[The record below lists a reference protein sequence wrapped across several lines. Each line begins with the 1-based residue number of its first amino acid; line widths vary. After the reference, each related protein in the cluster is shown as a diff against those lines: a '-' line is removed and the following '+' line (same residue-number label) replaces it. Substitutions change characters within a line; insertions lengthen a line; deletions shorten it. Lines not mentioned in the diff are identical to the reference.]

1 MQGQVWGTLSS
12 KFGHAACRVPCV
24 TRARAMCKGR
34 SNRRLNFLIF
44 LGECIIFRA
53 FFFLPDF
60 PGFFFF
66 PKRANS
72 TRFLIYRHNASKRPP
87 GAVRFFRCKKTN
99 KDTPGRL
106 SRYPGV
112 FRFFFLGA
120 FGPPGQ
126 HEKTRKKAHTLSN
139 AGRYKKSRKKA
150 HTSHTHTATARQQQ
164 QQVLSIMSQ
173 PSSTDKASSIT
184 DKSTDDQS
192 TSLGEACVV
201 LVKRR
206 PHEGGHAGP
215 SSRV

>member
-87 GAVRFFRCKKTN
+87 GAVRFSGAKRRTKTPRGVYH
-99 KDTPGRL
+99 DTRAC
-106 SRYPGV
+106 SD
-112 FRFFFLGA
+112 FFF
-120 FGPPGQ
+120 
-126 HEKTRKKAHTLSN
+126 
-139 AGRYKKSRKKA
+139 
-150 HTSHTHTATARQQQ
+150 
-164 QQVLSIMSQ
+164 
-173 PSSTDKASSIT
+173 
-184 DKSTDDQS
+184 
-192 TSLGEACVV
+192 
-201 LVKRR
+201 
-206 PHEGGHAGP
+206 
-215 SSRV
+215 